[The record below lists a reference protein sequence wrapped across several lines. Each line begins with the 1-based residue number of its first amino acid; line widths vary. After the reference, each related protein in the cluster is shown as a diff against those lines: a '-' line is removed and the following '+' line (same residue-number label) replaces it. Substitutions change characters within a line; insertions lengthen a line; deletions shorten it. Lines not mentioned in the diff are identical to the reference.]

1 MSDRYWD
8 SGCFMAFF
16 NKKAGRHEQ
25 CQSALYA
32 SERGELRVITPA
44 LTMTEV
50 IKIKG
55 KPIPP
60 DAEDKIRAFF
70 EHD

>member
-1 MSDRYWD
+1 
-8 SGCFMAFF
+8 MAFF